1 MADGGEDRLRR
12 ATLIARDDQQTAAMF
27 ECEAAISDFAVR
39 SMLVADEMV
48 AAGIPSY
55 MVVSQLTGIV
65 ATALH
70 QHFGGEGPIE

>member
-12 ATLIARDDQQTAAMF
+12 ASLIARDDQQTAAMF
-27 ECEAAISDFAVR
+27 ECETSITYFCERA
-39 SMLVADEMV
+39 MLVADEMV

-55 MVVSQLTGIV
+55 MVVSQLTGVV

-70 QHFGGEGPIE
+70 QHFGGEGPPE